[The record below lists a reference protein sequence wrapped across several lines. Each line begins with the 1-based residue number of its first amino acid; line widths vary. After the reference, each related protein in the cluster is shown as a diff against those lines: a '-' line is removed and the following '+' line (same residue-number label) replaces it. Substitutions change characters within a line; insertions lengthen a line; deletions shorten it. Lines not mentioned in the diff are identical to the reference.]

1 MAKMWY
7 VLNLSQPDFLLA
19 DIWQKDDGAHSVAC
33 EKCNV
38 WQHSQ
43 CLGIRRIEAEKD
55 DFHFVCKDCKRKTE
69 DAKRPNIKLKF
80 RAGLSSSP
88 PQAREI
94 PSIEAPSPTL
104 KFKAVEVPAQSLQNG
119 RASTQG
125 QTINPP
131 MDSPRKMAN
140 GLLSSPYLQHAASNA
155 SNSHT
160 LHQSYA
166 SPNARPLS
174 TLAYLNGSQQQQA
187 KYPYPLNPPHH
198 QSSTPSLYTNGHAH
212 NLSQHVQGGRPASA
226 YVNNNFSPDRVH
238 QSQDISQQRGLF
250 LTSTP
255 QVRSTTDETPYSA
268 VPNPTTHHQ
277 ARLPSPV
284 LNRPSMSPTQ
294 GNADVGPLA
303 GIPHHSATG
312 SAMSPPPSQLSM
324 NQSLNHCIALQY
336 HNQGQVTPY
345 TNGVTTNQ
353 SHTMHIN
360 PTQPPDQ
367 HQHQHQHQK
376 LSGLSPTKHS
386 PTLPVPSTTA
396 SNDYPY
402 AHPSSSTPQIPPAT
416 ATATGS
422 GPRRSISGTLIFPPT
437 EMLHPSPKQLSKSP
451 VPTPSKAMT
460 PAAVGEGELRRVSK
474 EIRDMVDG

>member
-1 MAKMWY
+1 M
-7 VLNLSQPDFLLA
+7 
-19 DIWQKDDGAHSVAC
+19 AC

-55 DFHFVCKDCKRKTE
+55 DFHFVCKDCKQKTE

-94 PSIEAPSPTL
+94 PSTEAPSPTR
-104 KFKAVEVPAQSLQNG
+104 KFRAVEEPTQSLQNG
-119 RASTQG
+119 RASSQG
-125 QTINPP
+125 QITNLPI
-131 MDSPRKMAN
+131 DSPRKMAN
-140 GLLSSPYLQHAASNA
+140 GPLASPYLQHAASNA
-155 SNSHT
+155 SNYQISQHT
-160 LHQSYA
+160 YA

-187 KYPYPLNPPHH
+187 MYPYPLNPPHH
-198 QSSTPSLYTNGHAH
+198 QSPTPSLYTNGHAH

-238 QSQDISQQRGLF
+238 HSQDTSHQRDLS
-250 LTSTP
+250 LASTP
-255 QVRSTTDETPYSA
+255 QVGSVANKTPYST

-277 ARLPSPV
+277 GRLPSPV

-303 GIPHHSATG
+303 GIPHHSAIG

-324 NQSLNHCIALQY
+324 NQSLNHSIALQY
-336 HNQGQVTPY
+336 HNEGQATPY
-345 TNGVTTNQ
+345 TNGLATNQ
-353 SHTMHIN
+353 PHPMHIN
-360 PTQPPDQ
+360 PTQPQDQLQ
-367 HQHQHQHQK
+367 HQQQHQK

-386 PTLPVPSTTA
+386 PTLPAPSTTA

-402 AHPSSSTPQIPPAT
+402 PHPSSSTPQIPPAT

-422 GPRRSISGTLIFPPT
+422 GPRRSISGALVFPPT

-474 EIRDMVDG
+474 EIKDWVDG